1 MKNLSIDEKYGL
13 DELAAELGLSRVLEN
28 SLRMNFG
35 DPISIRELK
44 EISPT
49 QFFACRNLGRK
60 RWDQLQDALSVFD
73 FPERSVKFID
83 KKGLQRI
90 IIEVDLSKSLRDV
103 IRDLSL
109 LIDNKG

>member
-73 FPERSVKFID
+73 FPELSVKFVD
-83 KKGLQRI
+83 KKGPHRI
-90 IIEVDLSKSLRDV
+90 IIEVDLSKPFREV
-103 IRDLSL
+103 IRDLAS